1 MRRVIVVAHKGE
13 NHVYVRGTNGLY
25 KEEVAVLPQME
36 DLRAKLT
43 EMAIITGSRIP
54 GIQVYSTNLLTR
66 STGNRY
72 IETPLPRRQPIR
84 DTEETNNK

>member
-43 EMAIITGSRIP
+43 EMGYYWPDNSRCSIC
-54 GIQVYSTNLLTR
+54 G
-66 STGNRY
+66 G
-72 IETPLPRRQPIR
+72 PRPCLR
-84 DTEETNNK
+84 DD